1 MLIIVIIF
9 ALLGMQLFGGLYIEA
24 AGYGDCDGCDD
35 VPRYNF
41 DYFGPAMLTIFIIMT
56 GAWYDPMNDAM
67 PVTGSWCSYFFV
79 AVVVVGMYM
88 IMNLF
93 VAVLLESFAVSFLR
107 ALAPSSRHARRAS
120 LTRATPSLITP
131 ERRREG
137 TAIIPAPV
145 HAARPHTRRPARVA
159 GGRRRGGR
167 GGG

>member
-9 ALLGMQLFGGLYIEA
+9 ALLGMQLFGGLYTEA

-93 VAVLLESFAVSFLR
+93 VAVLLESFAVS
-107 ALAPSSRHARRAS
+107 AAPLPRSLVPPRPPRPPRLRHARDPFSHYPRKKK
-120 LTRATPSLITP
+120 RRHRRHRCAT
-131 ERRREG
+131 
-137 TAIIPAPV
+137 AA
-145 HAARPHTRRPARVA
+145 AARPHTRRPPRVA
-159 GGRRRGGR
+159 GGR
-167 GGG
+167 